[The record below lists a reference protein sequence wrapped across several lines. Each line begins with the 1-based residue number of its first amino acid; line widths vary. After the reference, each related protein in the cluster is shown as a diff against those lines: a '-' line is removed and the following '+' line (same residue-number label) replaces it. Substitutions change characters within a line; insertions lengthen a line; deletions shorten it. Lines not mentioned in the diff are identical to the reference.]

1 VLGCQPIPHSQEAA
15 MKKAIYAL
23 AGLLLM
29 TLLPAAQAAEGG
41 VVYVV
46 SYFEVAPAAKDKA
59 IEALRLAARQSQK
72 EAGNLR
78 YEILQ
83 RINQPDQFVV
93 LEAWKDKDAHAAHA
107 GAGHT
112 KQFREKL
119 QPLLRG
125 PYDER
130 PHSALEVGEVTAK
143 PGNDAI
149 FLVTHV
155 DIVPKEKD
163 IGVAL
168 TKDLAATGRKSPHNV
183 RFEALTQ
190 VSRPNH
196 MTVVEIWSD
205 RRSLEAHSVAPHM
218 KQYREKLMPM
228 SGSLYDERHYRSIK

>member
-1 VLGCQPIPHSQEAA
+1 MRKLSGF
-15 MKKAIYAL
+15 L

-29 TLLPAAQAAEGG
+29 GLVPAAPAAESGG
-41 VVYVV
+41 VAYVV
-46 SYFEVAPAAKDKA
+46 TYFEVAPRVKDKA
-59 IEALRLAARQSQK
+59 IEQLRAVARASGK

-93 LEAWKDKDAHAAHA
+93 LEAWKDGETHAAHLA
-107 GAGHT
+107 GGAA
-112 KQFREKL
+112 KSFRENL

-130 PHSALEVGEVTAK
+130 PHTALEVGEIAAK

-155 DIVPKEKD
+155 DIVPKMKD
-163 IGVAL
+163 TGVTL
-168 TKDLAATGRKSPHNV
+168 TKELAATGRKFPQNV

-190 VSRPNH
+190 ASRPNH
-196 MTVVEIWSD
+196 MTVVEIWAD
-205 RRSLEAHSVAPHM
+205 RKALEAHSVAAHM
-218 KQYREKLMPM
+218 KQYREKLLPM
-228 SGSLYDERHYRSIK
+228 SGSLYDERHYRAIK

>member
-1 VLGCQPIPHSQEAA
+1 MRKLSGFLIGFLLMGLVSA
-15 MKKAIYAL
+15 AL
-23 AGLLLM
+23 A
-29 TLLPAAQAAEGG
+29 AESGG
-41 VVYVV
+41 ATYVV
-46 SYFEVAPAAKDKA
+46 TYFEVAPRAKDRTL
-59 IEALRLAARQSQK
+59 ELLRQVAKESRK

-93 LEAWKDKDAHAAHA
+93 LEAWKDKNAHASHA
-107 GAGHT
+107 AADGT

-130 PHSALEVGEVTAK
+130 PHSALEVGEVAAK
-143 PGNDAI
+143 PGNEAI
-149 FLVTHV
+149 VLVTHV

-163 IGVAL
+163 TGVAL
-168 TKDLAATGRKSPHNV
+168 TKELVVAGRKHPHNV

-190 VSRPNH
+190 ISRPNH
-196 MTVVEIWSD
+196 MTVVEIWAD
-205 RRSLEAHSVAPHM
+205 RKSLEAHSVAAHM

-228 SGSLYDERHYRSIK
+228 SGSLYDERHYRAIN